1 MDAKKLDLR
10 VLVIKHD
17 LEKAI
22 FENYSEK
29 RNLLND
35 LERKTLEK
43 YSDNDYDALEL
54 VRDLLIERDYIED
67 TMSLLEEV
75 SNQIFVDYP
84 LEVLLHQQV
93 REMYSEFIDSIGDN
107 SGNNKNIFLAKHKSL
122 K

>member
-10 VLVIKHD
+10 ILVIKHD

-93 REMYSEFIDSIGDN
+93 REMYSEFIDSISDN

>member
-10 VLVIKHD
+10 ILVIKHD
-17 LEKAI
+17 LEKAM

-35 LERKTLEK
+35 LERTTLEK